1 VRKQLLSAMTW
12 YLCFTWRLQIHSTKS
27 AVKLVPLLLPILISS
42 KKKKKKKKTRR
53 FQMFDIELVL
63 FLVLKIKAVFR
74 IIPAVYLEN
83 GITMKIV

>member
-1 VRKQLLSAMTW
+1 MTW

-42 KKKKKKKKTRR
+42 KKKNKQTRR